1 MSLLELLLRLT
12 MVVLER
18 IKTQEMCNEVVG
30 TDPGLLAY
38 TFDRL
43 KTQEMCNE
51 GVAHNPHTLRII
63 PDHLKM
69 QEMCTKV
76 M

>member
-1 MSLLELLLRLT
+1 MSLLELLSRLM
-12 MVVLER
+12 MVVPDR

-30 TDPGLLAY
+30 ADPGLLTY
-38 TFDRL
+38 RSDRL

-51 GVAHNPHTLRII
+51 GVAHDPHTLRFIS
-63 PDHLKM
+63 DHLKM
-69 QEMCTKV
+69 QEMCKKV